1 MHLVDEKQGALPCLA
16 AAPRVLENFFK
27 LGDAGKNRRN
37 LDEGELRL
45 VREKARDGRLAGPRR
60 PPENQAAERARGN
73 EPSQRALGSQKMI
86 LTGDIGE
93 ALRAQPVGERMR
105 RVLFEIGGGEEIG
118 HLAFKSGPLA
128 LRTQAGKR
136 AEAWSN

>member
-1 MHLVDEKQGALPCLA
+1 
-16 AAPRVLENFFK
+16 
-27 LGDAGKNRRN
+27 
-37 LDEGELRL
+37 
-45 VREKARDGRLAGPRR
+45 
-60 PPENQAAERARGN
+60 
-73 EPSQRALGSQKMI
+73 MI

-128 LRTQAGKR
+128 LRTQAGRRLGVIKVKS
-136 AEAWSN
+136 AIEELAKNLIQYCTHMGHAPVPIMYNYFI